1 MATKQVLVID
11 DEEVIQIVIQECLQE
26 LAGWHV
32 LTASSGKD
40 GIEIARS
47 QTPDAILLDI
57 SMPQMDGVT
66 TYQRLQ
72 EDPIS
77 KTIPVILLTAKAQS
91 DDQAQF
97 AELAIAGIIFKPF
110 DALTLTDQ
118 IAKLLNWDS

>member
-66 TYQRLQ
+66 TYQKLQ